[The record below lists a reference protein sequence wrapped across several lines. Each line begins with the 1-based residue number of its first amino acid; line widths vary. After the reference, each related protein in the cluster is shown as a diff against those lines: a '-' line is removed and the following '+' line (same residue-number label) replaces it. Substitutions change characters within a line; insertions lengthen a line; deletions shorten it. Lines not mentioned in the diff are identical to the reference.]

1 MKPIV
6 HVSEEMFGLRR
17 LQRKWILV
25 SGGCKGLTS
34 TTYPFTLSYS
44 GIPISQTSRGNA
56 NWFEKLGVQEI
67 GGEITSEANPRETRF
82 GSRYREVRET
92 EGPRNRDST
101 VDK

>member
-1 MKPIV
+1 M
-6 HVSEEMFGLRR
+6 
-17 LQRKWILV
+17 RKCLDWEDYRENGYWCQ
-25 SGGCKGLTS
+25 GGCKGLTS
-34 TTYPFTLSYS
+34 SIYPFTLSYS
-44 GIPISQTSRGNA
+44 GIPISQTSRGNV